1 MPVPTLA
8 QIAARAGCSKATV
21 SLALRNDPKI
31 RESTRLK
38 VKAAA
43 EELDYRPN
51 PLVANMASN
60 RWRKPGEVRETMAF
74 VNFRKYATS
83 TIPKEGAPAGAAEQ
97 AEKLGYGFEMFAWY
111 ETRDLREITRILVN
125 RGIRAVILG
134 ATTLEDQW
142 PQLERFPWDKFCLVS
157 CELGFHRLPVP
168 TIMPDH
174 FEAARMLYGE
184 AADHVQGSIGIL
196 MQTKGFSMNDERTEA
211 GFLYEHHRRDPK
223 TPPLMARFPLGGNLS
238 GITRWIEEH
247 RPSAI
252 VTNLASPL
260 FPMATDDWQGV
271 SLPPTWSLNQRRREN
286 GETSFHGVAPPL
298 RETGA
303 TACSALAGRLS
314 RHAYGEEA
322 FPESIL
328 VPYHTRVAE

>member
-1 MPVPTLA
+1 MPLPTLA

-31 RESTRLK
+31 RVSTRQK
-38 VKAAA
+38 VRAAA
-43 EELDYRPN
+43 EELGYRPN
-51 PLVANMASN
+51 PLLANMAAN

-74 VNFRKYATS
+74 INFRKYAMS
-83 TIPKEGAPAGAAEQ
+83 HKPRKGAPAGAAEQ
-97 AEKLGYGFEMFAWY
+97 AELLGYGFEMFAWY

-142 PQLERFPWDKFCLVS
+142 PQLERFPWEKFCLVA
-157 CELGFHRLPVP
+157 CELGFHRLRVP

-184 AADHVQGSIGIL
+184 AADAVNGRIGIL

-211 GFLYEHHRRDPK
+211 GFLYEHHCRFPG
-223 TPPLMARFPLGGNLS
+223 TAPLMARFPLGCTS
-238 GITRWIEEH
+238 EGISRWIEQQ
-247 RPSAI
+247 RPAAI

-260 FPMATDDWQGV
+260 YPMTEDDWQGEA
-271 SLPPTWSLNQRRREN
+271 LPPTWSLNHKEGGAASPFR
-286 GETSFHGVAPPL
+286 GMAPPL

-303 TACSALAGRLS
+303 TACSALAGRLN

-328 VPYHTRVAE
+328 VPYRTGMPE